1 MPDEGHYLDEYLSE
15 ILPKLGLD
23 AETYGPYVTGFAN
36 DDDDTDEGMDDL
48 IELLR
53 ASSESH
59 GDDDALWQDFRNE
72 ILRRRKEFLDGEDT
86 IKEQRAAQLQQEQS
100 TSLQKE
106 IELAQKNQLE
116 LAARKQHELE
126 SKKVENMSADRIALM
141 AKFGYENDEDSDN
154 AEEEEDDKPKTNREV
169 AAEQNHLKNS
179 RDLRSAAVQTKK
191 DARAETKKAKE
202 LQAAKKEE
210 RRKRATKGERKR

>member
-1 MPDEGHYLDEYLSE
+1 MCDAGQPVLPSLSPAYKRPAARLSPTAPPQPQPQHCITMPDEGHYLDEYLSE

-86 IKEQRAAQLQQEQS
+86 
-100 TSLQKE
+100 
-106 IELAQKNQLE
+106 
-116 LAARKQHELE
+116 RKVSCFIVH
-126 SKKVENMSADRIALM
+126 NI
-141 AKFGYENDEDSDN
+141 
-154 AEEEEDDKPKTNREV
+154 
-169 AAEQNHLKNS
+169 
-179 RDLRSAAVQTKK
+179 
-191 DARAETKKAKE
+191 
-202 LQAAKKEE
+202 
-210 RRKRATKGERKR
+210 